1 MRPADI
7 YAVFR
12 QWRHPQEFRIGAEP
26 WPDEALRVLAGVAA
40 DSSGS
45 TGAVKPAAE
54 ADGEPAA
61 EPAAQPDKGGGLTE
75 RSVADI
81 ATSIW
86 RLRGRAA
93 ALPGGMRSV
102 TRHAES
108 AWDALAQAGV
118 EVRDHVNDPFDPG
131 LALTVVAYQPTP
143 GIDRDR
149 VVEAI
154 RPSIYL
160 NDRLI
165 QSAEVIVG
173 TPEHAHE

>member
-7 YAVFR
+7 YASFR

-26 WPDEALRVLAGVAA
+26 WPDEALRVL
-40 DSSGS
+40 SGL
-45 TGAVKPAAE
+45 A
-54 ADGEPAA
+54 AA
-61 EPAAQPDKGGGLTE
+61 EPDAAGPVAESSKGGGLTE

>member
-7 YAVFR
+7 YAALR

-26 WPDEALRVLAGVAA
+26 WPDAALRVL
-40 DSSGS
+40 SGL
-45 TGAVKPAAE
+45 
-54 ADGEPAA
+54 AA
-61 EPAAQPDKGGGLTE
+61 EPAPGQAATPAPGQDPDPAPESKDKDGGLTE

-86 RLRGRAA
+86 RLRGRTA
-93 ALPGGMRSV
+93 ALPDGMRSLA
-102 TRHAES
+102 RHAES

-118 EVRDHVNDPFDPG
+118 EVRDHVYDPFDPG

-154 RPSIYL
+154 RPSVYL

>member
-7 YAVFR
+7 YASFR

-26 WPDEALRVLAGVAA
+26 WPDEALRVL
-40 DSSGS
+40 SGL
-45 TGAVKPAAE
+45 AAAE
-54 ADGEPAA
+54 QATVSN
-61 EPAAQPDKGGGLTE
+61 KGGGLTE

-81 ATSIW
+81 VTSIW

>member
-1 MRPADI
+1 MRPAEI
-7 YAVFR
+7 AAAFR
-12 QWRHPQEFRIGAEP
+12 QWRQPEEFRIGAEP
-26 WPDEALRVLAGVAA
+26 WPDEALRVLVDLAA
-40 DSSGS
+40 ARS
-45 TGAVKPAAE
+45 TSTAA
-54 ADGEPAA
+54 AAA
-61 EPAAQPDKGGGLTE
+61 EPGDGGGIAE
-75 RSVADI
+75 QSVADI

-86 RLRGRAA
+86 RLRGRLAA
-93 ALPGGMRSV
+93 QPDGMRSV
-102 TRHAES
+102 ARHAES

-118 EVRDHVNDPFDPG
+118 EIRDHVNDPFDPG

-160 NDRLI
+160 NDRPI
-165 QSAEVIVG
+165 QTAEVIVG

>member
-7 YAVFR
+7 AAAFR
-12 QWRHPQEFRIGAEP
+12 QWRQPREFRIGADP
-26 WPDEALRVLAGVAA
+26 WPDDALRVLADLATARSEAAAGVAA
-40 DSSGS
+40 
-45 TGAVKPAAE
+45 TT
-54 ADGEPAA
+54 A
-61 EPAAQPDKGGGLTE
+61 EPASGGGIAE

-86 RLRGRAA
+86 RLRSRTM
-93 ALPGGMRSV
+93 ALPDGMRSV

-118 EVRDHVNDPFDPG
+118 EIRDHVNDPFDPG

-154 RPSIYL
+154 RPSVYL
-160 NDRLI
+160 DDRPI
-165 QSAEVIVG
+165 QTAEVIVG
-173 TPEHAHE
+173 TPEQAHE